1 MRMKVPKMP
10 VREYLTLARKLRTDP
25 RFHLSNQDVS
35 GGFVRF
41 RSEKRLILLRDLLT
55 YHNSGWLPPSTIKKK
70 ANMSKM
76 MEDLGFNREAW
87 VSSLEAVRG
96 PDANDFF
103 QARCP
108 SCARNGGDSGK
119 DHLVYTLE
127 GVIHCFKGCKFFSII
142 EGYYKED
149 KA

>member
-1 MRMKVPKMP
+1 MKMKVPKIP
-10 VREYLTLARKLRTDP
+10 VRDYLILSRKLRTDP

-35 GGFVRF
+35 GRFVRF

-55 YHNSGWLPPSTIKKK
+55 HHNNGWLPPSTIKKK
-70 ANMSKM
+70 FDMRAKM
-76 MEDLGFNREAW
+76 DKDGFDRAAW
-87 VSSLEAVRG
+87 IASLEGVRG

-108 SCARNGGDSGK
+108 SCARGGGDTGS

-127 GVIHCFKGCKFFSII
+127 GVVHCFKGCNYYSII